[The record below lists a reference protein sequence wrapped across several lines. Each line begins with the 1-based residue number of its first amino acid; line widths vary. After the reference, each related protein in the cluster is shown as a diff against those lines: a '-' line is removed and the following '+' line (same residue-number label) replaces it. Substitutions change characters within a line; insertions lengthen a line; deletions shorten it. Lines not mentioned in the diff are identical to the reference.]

1 MTAKSLEIFSTCNLI
16 QNRLEASQIFCGEP
30 SSPIFCC
37 NLPGSLLETSCLTN
51 MPETLAGIG
60 PEIFPREGKLTPT
73 NHIFEEG
80 ISGMFGNRKFQ
91 IDSKNMKKT

>member
-1 MTAKSLEIFSTCNLI
+1 MTANSLEIFFYM
-16 QNRLEASQIFCGEP
+16 QP
-30 SSPIFCC
+30 DPKSSGSFPDFLRFLSKLSC

-60 PEIFPREGKLTPT
+60 PEMFPGEGKLTPT

-80 ISGMFGNRKFQ
+80 VSEMFGNRKFQ